1 MGQAILGWHNDLA
14 DRARDRE
21 AGDETK
27 PLATGEIDSGNAW
40 FAIACAALLVV
51 PLALSNSVTAGS
63 FYLVSVALGLVGN
76 VVLRRSAL
84 SFLPWAASYA
94 LYPAFLSYGGW
105 GGQSAG
111 SAPEAVL
118 VALAALLGLGV
129 HVLRALPDLVADNEV
144 GYRHLPL
151 RIALRIGA
159 TRLLVLACVY
169 TGLVV
174 AGLLAA
180 ALAVG
185 LRT

>member
-1 MGQAILGWHNDLA
+1 M
-14 DRARDRE
+14 
-21 AGDETK
+21 
-27 PLATGEIDSGNAW
+27 
-40 FAIACAALLVV
+40 
-51 PLALSNSVTAGS
+51 
-63 FYLVSVALGLVGN
+63 
-76 VVLRRSAL
+76 VLRRSVL

-105 GGQSAG
+105 GGQSSG
-111 SAPEAVL
+111 SAPEPVL

-129 HVLRALPDLVADNEV
+129 HVLRALPDLVADNKV

-151 RIALRIGA
+151 RMALHLGA
-159 TRLLVLACVY
+159 ARLLVLGSLY